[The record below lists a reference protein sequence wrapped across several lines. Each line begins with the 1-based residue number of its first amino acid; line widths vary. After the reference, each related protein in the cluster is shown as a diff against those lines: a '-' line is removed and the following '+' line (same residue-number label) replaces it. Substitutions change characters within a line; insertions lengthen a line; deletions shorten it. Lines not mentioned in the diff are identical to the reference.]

1 MDQELPPLHEQEF
14 MHQPGPVYQGLS
26 FVWELVK
33 VVIIA
38 LVIIVPVRYF
48 LVQPFF
54 VNGASMEE
62 NFHDG
67 DYILIDEI
75 SYRFHDP
82 VRGEIVVFRYPND
95 QTQFFIKRVIGL
107 PEETVEIKNNT
118 VTIYNKEYPKGFIL
132 KEPYLDASQET
143 RGTLRYEL
151 DPNEYFVMGD
161 NRLHSSDSR
170 MWGSV
175 NRSLITGRVFSR
187 AWPLTQAEFVHTPA
201 Y

>member
-1 MDQELPPLHEQEF
+1 MDDHQMRRFDCMLLGKFFDGKSRLIHIGFNALELPGWRVIMCFQIIKKHKADVVPRRFVFFSGIAKAHEKAFHTSSIPDILKKFMDHMDQELPPLHEQEF

-33 VVIIA
+33 VVFIA

-75 SYRFHDP
+75 SYRFHDSK
-82 VRGEIVVFRYPND
+82 RGDIAV
-95 QTQFFIKRVIGL
+95 
-107 PEETVEIKNNT
+107 
-118 VTIYNKEYPKGFIL
+118 
-132 KEPYLDASQET
+132 
-143 RGTLRYEL
+143 
-151 DPNEYFVMGD
+151 
-161 NRLHSSDSR
+161 
-170 MWGSV
+170 
-175 NRSLITGRVFSR
+175 
-187 AWPLTQAEFVHTPA
+187 
-201 Y
+201 